1 MMDRVYPWEKYIP
14 FSTLKKN
21 QKNNIGETINQI
33 NQNTNLRRNIFYNN
47 IKCKLL

>member
-14 FSTLKKN
+14 FSTLKKKK

-33 NQNTNLRRNIFYNN
+33 NQNTNLRRNIF
-47 IKCKLL
+47 